1 MSKKMSH
8 KYQLKQ
14 GEKQYIFQTIVE
26 GTSIIL
32 SIETP
37 EKKVLTREL
46 SVLGLS
52 ALDNVFAQV
61 KTAEE
66 GLELIDK
73 VLKDHK
79 IKVKGENQNIKI
91 ILYITAND
99 VTNQIE
105 IPFGDENSGLTKLTE
120 EEILRNVRRSSRLE
134 TNIDI
139 SNINVENTA
148 TEQIPIETK
157 VETNLE
163 QNTDINLI
171 NANNENPEVNL
182 DNIDVNLNQE
192 SSEKIETNVA
202 NDVVQI
208 PENVNVVDTNI
219 NMNMDIASNIEIPQ
233 TIETTTTE
241 TETNVNT
248 NINYDKILPE
258 QVLPPKMLEE
268 NDTQNFIP
276 PTETQTQTQLET
288 KEYTATNTL
297 IQNDIQTSEVPV
309 ENYFNNNIETNL
321 DNNINI
327 VPNVSVPE
335 KKDEISSLI
344 DELTKLKNREIEELK
359 IQVDKML
366 RMSKQN
372 NNFDLLKQKEEENYL
387 LKKQLEESIKN
398 QKQYELQIK
407 SLRASQTLAQI
418 QRTSQGLERQN
429 ITFEEKA
436 QHICVKGDILHS
448 AQELE
453 LITRKINTK
462 LNNKNNK
469 LTLNLLYKATAD
481 SDKASA
487 FHEKCD
493 KANRTIVLIETDKG
507 KRFGGYTSMSW
518 KGEAEEKN
526 DEEAFV
532 FSLDKMKTYDN
543 IPGELAIGCY
553 PKFGP
558 IFMGCQIRI
567 YDDAFVKGGTTFEKG
582 LNYNTEEDFE
592 LNGGERNFIVKEI
605 EVYEVIPQ

>member
-462 LNNKNNK
+462 LNNKNCK

>member
-453 LITRKINTK
+453 LITRKINNK

>member
-66 GLELIDK
+66 GLDLIDK

-120 EEILRNVRRSSRLE
+120 EEILRNVRRSSRLG

-139 SNINVENTA
+139 SNINVENTT

-171 NANNENPEVNL
+171 NTNNENPEVNL

-372 NNFDLLKQKEEENYL
+372 NNFDLLKQKEQENYL

-398 QKQYELQIK
+398 QKQYELKIK
-407 SLRASQTLAQI
+407 SLRASQTQAQI

-453 LITRKINTK
+453 LITRKINNK
-462 LNNKNNK
+462 LNNKNSK

-592 LNGGERNFIVKEI
+592 LNGGEKNFIVKEI
-605 EVYEVIPQ
+605 EVYGVIPQ

>member
-139 SNINVENTA
+139 SNINIENTA

-171 NANNENPEVNL
+171 NTNNENPEVNL

>member
-148 TEQIPIETK
+148 TEQVPIETK

-171 NANNENPEVNL
+171 NTNNENPEVNL

-407 SLRASQTLAQI
+407 SLRASQTQTQI

>member
-105 IPFGDENSGLTKLTE
+105 IPFGDENSGLTILTE

-139 SNINVENTA
+139 SNINIENTA

-171 NANNENPEVNL
+171 NTNNENPEVNL

-407 SLRASQTLAQI
+407 SLRASQTQAQI

-462 LNNKNNK
+462 LNNKNCK
-469 LTLNLLYKATAD
+469 LTLNLLYKATAN

>member
-105 IPFGDENSGLTKLTE
+105 IPFGDENSVLTKLTE

-134 TNIDI
+134 TNINI
-139 SNINVENTA
+139 SNINIENTA

-171 NANNENPEVNL
+171 NTNNENPEVNL

-407 SLRASQTLAQI
+407 SLRASQTQTQI

-462 LNNKNNK
+462 LNNKNCK

-582 LNYNTEEDFE
+582 LNYNTDEDFE

>member
-120 EEILRNVRRSSRLE
+120 EEILRNVRRSSRLV
-134 TNIDI
+134 TNIDNT
-139 SNINVENTA
+139 NINVENTA

-407 SLRASQTLAQI
+407 SLRASQTQAQI

-462 LNNKNNK
+462 LNNKNCK

>member
-1 MSKKMSH
+1 MSH

-14 GEKQYIFQTIVE
+14 GEKQYIFQTIIE
-26 GTSIIL
+26 GTSIII

-37 EKKVLTREL
+37 EKKVLTRAL

-171 NANNENPEVNL
+171 NTNNENPEVNI
-182 DNIDVNLNQE
+182 DNIDVNINQE

-241 TETNVNT
+241 TESNVNT

-372 NNFDLLKQKEEENYL
+372 NNFDLLKQKEQENYL

-407 SLRASQTLAQI
+407 SLRASQTQAQI
-418 QRTSQGLERQN
+418 QRASQGLERQN

-462 LNNKNNK
+462 LNNKNSK

>member
-14 GEKQYIFQTIVE
+14 GEKQYIFKTIVE

-52 ALDNVFAQV
+52 ALDTVFAQV

-99 VTNQIE
+99 ITNQIE

-139 SNINVENTA
+139 SNINIENTA

-407 SLRASQTLAQI
+407 SLRASQTQAQI

-453 LITRKINTK
+453 LITRKINKK
-462 LNNKNNK
+462 LNNKNSK

>member
-73 VLKDHK
+73 VLKDHN

-139 SNINVENTA
+139 SNINAENTA
-148 TEQIPIETK
+148 TEQVPIETEL
-157 VETNLE
+157 ETNLE

-171 NANNENPEVNL
+171 NTNNENPEVNL

-407 SLRASQTLAQI
+407 SLRASQTQTQI

-453 LITRKINTK
+453 LITRKINNK

>member
-139 SNINVENTA
+139 TNINVENTA
-148 TEQIPIETK
+148 TEQIPIEAK
-157 VETNLE
+157 EETNLE

-268 NDTQNFIP
+268 NYTQNFIP
-276 PTETQTQTQLET
+276 PTETQTQLET

-309 ENYFNNNIETNL
+309 ENYFNNNIDTNL

-407 SLRASQTLAQI
+407 SLRASQTQAQI
-418 QRTSQGLERQN
+418 QKANQGLERQN

-453 LITRKINTK
+453 LITRKINNK
-462 LNNKNNK
+462 INNKNSK

>member
-139 SNINVENTA
+139 SNINAENTA
-148 TEQIPIETK
+148 TEQVPIETEL
-157 VETNLE
+157 ETNLE

-171 NANNENPEVNL
+171 NTNNENPEVNL

-241 TETNVNT
+241 TENNVNT

-366 RMSKQN
+366 RMSQQN
-372 NNFDLLKQKEEENYL
+372 NNFDLLKQKEQENYL

-407 SLRASQTLAQI
+407 SLRASQTQAQI
-418 QRTSQGLERQN
+418 QKASQGLERQN

-453 LITRKINTK
+453 IITRKINTK

>member
-139 SNINVENTA
+139 SNINVENTT

-171 NANNENPEVNL
+171 NTNNENPEVNL

-462 LNNKNNK
+462 LNNKNCK

-487 FHEKCD
+487 
-493 KANRTIVLIETDKG
+493 LIKG
-507 KRFGGYTSMSW
+507 K
-518 KGEAEEKN
+518 
-526 DEEAFV
+526 D
-532 FSLDKMKTYDN
+532 L
-543 IPGELAIGCY
+543 
-553 PKFGP
+553 
-558 IFMGCQIRI
+558 
-567 YDDAFVKGGTTFEKG
+567 
-582 LNYNTEEDFE
+582 EDI
-592 LNGGERNFIVKEI
+592 L
-605 EVYEVIPQ
+605 Q

>member
-139 SNINVENTA
+139 SNINAENTA
-148 TEQIPIETK
+148 TEQVPIETEL
-157 VETNLE
+157 ETNLE

-171 NANNENPEVNL
+171 NTNNENPEVNL

-241 TETNVNT
+241 TETNINT

-407 SLRASQTLAQI
+407 SLRASQTQAQI

-462 LNNKNNK
+462 LNNKNSK

>member
-1 MSKKMSH
+1 MSH

-120 EEILRNVRRSSRLE
+120 EEILRNVRRSSRLG

-139 SNINVENTA
+139 SNINIENTT
-148 TEQIPIETK
+148 TEQVPIETK

-171 NANNENPEVNL
+171 NTNNENPEVNL

-241 TETNVNT
+241 TETKVNT

-407 SLRASQTLAQI
+407 SLRASQTQAQI

-453 LITRKINTK
+453 LITRKINNK

>member
-8 KYQLKQ
+8 KYQLNQ

-73 VLKDHK
+73 VLKDHN

-407 SLRASQTLAQI
+407 SLRASQTQTQI

-462 LNNKNNK
+462 LNNKNRK

-532 FSLDKMKTYDN
+532 FSLNKMKTYDN

>member
-171 NANNENPEVNL
+171 NTNNENPEVNL

-372 NNFDLLKQKEEENYL
+372 NNFDLLKQKEQENYL

-462 LNNKNNK
+462 LNNKNCK

>member
-1 MSKKMSH
+1 MSH

-14 GEKQYIFQTIVE
+14 GEKQYIFKTIVD

-139 SNINVENTA
+139 SNINIENTA

-171 NANNENPEVNL
+171 NTNNENPEVNL

-462 LNNKNNK
+462 LNNKNCK

>member
-139 SNINVENTA
+139 NNINVENTA

-407 SLRASQTLAQI
+407 SLRASQTQTQI
-418 QRTSQGLERQN
+418 QRASQGLERQN

-462 LNNKNNK
+462 LNNKNSK

-493 KANRTIVLIETDKG
+493 RANRTIVLIETDKG

>member
-139 SNINVENTA
+139 SNINVENTT

-171 NANNENPEVNL
+171 NTNNENPEVNL

-462 LNNKNNK
+462 LNNKNCK

-543 IPGELAIGCY
+543 ITGELAIGCY

>member
-1 MSKKMSH
+1 MSH

-139 SNINVENTA
+139 SNINIENTA

-171 NANNENPEVNL
+171 NANNENLEVNL

-407 SLRASQTLAQI
+407 SLRASQAQTQI

-453 LITRKINTK
+453 LITRKINNK

>member
-139 SNINVENTA
+139 SNINIENTA

-171 NANNENPEVNL
+171 NTNNENPEVNL

-462 LNNKNNK
+462 LNNKNCK

>member
-171 NANNENPEVNL
+171 NTNNENPEVNL

-453 LITRKINTK
+453 LITRKINNK

>member
-139 SNINVENTA
+139 SNINAENTA
-148 TEQIPIETK
+148 TEQVPIETEL
-157 VETNLE
+157 ETNLE

-171 NANNENPEVNL
+171 NTNNENPEVNL

-407 SLRASQTLAQI
+407 SLRASQTQAQI

-453 LITRKINTK
+453 LITRKINNK

>member
-14 GEKQYIFQTIVE
+14 GEKQYIFKTIVE

-462 LNNKNNK
+462 LNNKNSK

>member
-1 MSKKMSH
+1 MSH

-139 SNINVENTA
+139 SNINIENTA

-171 NANNENPEVNL
+171 NTNNENPEVNL

-407 SLRASQTLAQI
+407 SLRASQTQTQI
-418 QRTSQGLERQN
+418 QKASQGLERQH

-453 LITRKINTK
+453 LITRKINNK
-462 LNNKNNK
+462 LNNKNSK

>member
-91 ILYITAND
+91 ILYITVND

-139 SNINVENTA
+139 TNINVENTA

-171 NANNENPEVNL
+171 NTNNENPEVNL

-407 SLRASQTLAQI
+407 SLRASQTQTQI
-418 QRTSQGLERQN
+418 QKASQGLERQN

-462 LNNKNNK
+462 LNNKNSK

-493 KANRTIVLIETDKG
+493 KANRSIVLIETDKG

>member
-14 GEKQYIFQTIVE
+14 GEKQYIFKTIVE

-139 SNINVENTA
+139 NNINVENTT
-148 TEQIPIETK
+148 TEQVPIETK

-372 NNFDLLKQKEEENYL
+372 NNFDLLKQKEQENYL

-407 SLRASQTLAQI
+407 SLRASQTQAQI

-453 LITRKINTK
+453 LITRKINNK

>member
-139 SNINVENTA
+139 TNINVENTA
-148 TEQIPIETK
+148 TEQVPIETEL
-157 VETNLE
+157 ETNLE

-171 NANNENPEVNL
+171 NTNNENPEVNL

-359 IQVDKML
+359 IQIDKML

-407 SLRASQTLAQI
+407 SLRASQTQAQI

-462 LNNKNNK
+462 LNNKNCK